1 MKQENVM
8 LASVLSA
15 QVASSEKGRFKY
27 PPPRYGQSKHPT
39 PGTIP
44 GPAQPPPP
52 THLHS
57 CLFYLFELTLCSI
70 RSNEGYPLILG
81 NKLMK
86 IQHN

>member
-8 LASVLSA
+8 LASVSSA
-15 QVASSEKGRFKY
+15 QVASSEKGRFKQIKY
-27 PPPRYGQSKHPT
+27 PAR
-39 PGTIP
+39 P

-57 CLFYLFELTLCSI
+57 CLFYLFELTLCNI

-81 NKLMK
+81 NK
-86 IQHN
+86 IDENST